1 VVNTTGNAP
10 PGLPAKV
17 LDALGRLARG
27 QRAHRQAV
35 ATQHNVTPLQLEL
48 LATLA
53 AAPPPDPL
61 VGQLARELAV
71 TQPTITDSLR
81 ALDAKGLIARDADP
95 ADRRRTTVALT
106 PAGTAIA
113 DQLAAADH
121 RLLDAVTSLDPHQQ
135 EQVLTSLLDLIA
147 ALVDAD
153 VIDVARTCT
162 TCHHHQLLPEGTHH
176 CTLLAIDLPPPSYGS
191 TAPTTRQPAPHDIS
205 VRATAVWQ
213 VVLGDRRAGGP
224 RGRPRPRGAS
234 LGLVQ
239 RFVTP

>member
-61 VGQLARELAV
+61 VGHLARELAV

-162 TCHHHQLLPEGTHH
+162 TCHHHQLLPERHPPLH
-176 CTLLAIDLPPPSYGS
+176 PPRHRPPPAELRVNCPDHAAAGNPMTSV
-191 TAPTTRQPAPHDIS
+191 S
-205 VRATAVWQ
+205 VRRLFGRLCWGIDEQEALE
-213 VVLGDRRAGGP
+213 VVPDP
-224 RGRPRPRGAS
+224 GALHS
-234 LGLVQ
+234 GSSSDS
-239 RFVTP
+239 